1 MTDIIIMILV
11 AIGSAFILLAAIGM
25 IRMPDFYLRVSVST
39 KASTLGIGL
48 ILIASGIHFNSFE
61 MVSRS
66 TAIILFML
74 LTAPV
79 GAHMLARACYK
90 SDTRM
95 WDKSV
100 IDDLKDKYDLEENS
114 LKSGLEGTEEAPS
127 EKEN

>member
-1 MTDIIIMILV
+1 MIDIIVMIL
-11 AIGSAFILLAAIGM
+11 AGLGSALILLAAIGM
-25 IRMPDFYLRVSVST
+25 IRMPDFYMRVSVST

-48 ILIASGIHFNSFE
+48 ILIASGAYFDSFE
-61 MVSRS
+61 LVSRS

-95 WDKSV
+95 WEKSV
-100 IDDLKDKYDLEENS
+100 IDDLKYKYNLEKNT
-114 LKSGLEGTEEAPS
+114 LKSGFEETESEPA